1 MDAAPDPLAPARE
14 RLLAEIGVSD
24 RRQTLAGTPAAVLDG
39 GDGRPVILLHGAGEL
54 AGTWLPVLGE
64 LARAVHVIAPDLPG
78 HGASAMRYAAVDP
91 GWMDRWLDDLIAAT
105 CSEPPVLVGRVTG
118 GSIAARY
125 AAGHPRRLA
134 GLVLVDTTG
143 LVPFEPDARFELA
156 ASRFLE
162 TPNLATLDRLMD
174 FCAFDLDRTRHR
186 LGRRWTRYAEYAVEL
201 ARTPRFQAATGSLSA
216 LFDTPIPESVLAAIQ
231 VPVTLVWGRHD
242 LATPVAAAE
251 AAARRYGWPL
261 HVIDHAGD
269 DPPLDRPDAFLDV
282 LGTII
287 GLRPGLEPA
296 LPA

>member
-24 RRQTLAGTPAAVLDG
+24 RGPTLAGTPAAVLEG

-91 GWMDRWLDDLIAAT
+91 DWMDRWLDDLIAAT

-125 AAGHPRRLA
+125 AAGHPR
-134 GLVLVDTTG
+134 
-143 LVPFEPDARFELA
+143 
-156 ASRFLE
+156 
-162 TPNLATLDRLMD
+162 
-174 FCAFDLDRTRHR
+174 
-186 LGRRWTRYAEYAVEL
+186 
-201 ARTPRFQAATGSLSA
+201 
-216 LFDTPIPESVLAAIQ
+216 
-231 VPVTLVWGRHD
+231 HD

-251 AAARRYGWPL
+251 AAAHRYGWPL
-261 HVIDHAGD
+261 HVIDDAGD
-269 DPPLDRPDAFLDV
+269 DPPLDQPDVFLDV
-282 LGTII
+282 LGKII
-287 GLRPGLEPA
+287 DLAHSVETSTHVREERPQSAARAVVGRADESAPYQGFSR
-296 LPA
+296 